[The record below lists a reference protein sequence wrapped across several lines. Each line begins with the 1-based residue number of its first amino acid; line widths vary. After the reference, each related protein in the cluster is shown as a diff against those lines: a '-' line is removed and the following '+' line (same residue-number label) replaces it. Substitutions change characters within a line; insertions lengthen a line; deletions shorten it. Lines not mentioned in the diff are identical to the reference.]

1 MLSKTCY
8 YTTGMLIKHFRIMA
22 GKSQRGLAA
31 EIDVSETTFSRWETD
46 TSKPSPAHLKKLEE
60 VLGVSLRPGY
70 YDPECWEM
78 SPDVSQTMMNAGVL
92 RGLKAEVEALNTH
105 IQLLSQ
111 FLGHMDPESN

>member
-8 YTTGMLIKHFRIMA
+8 YTIGMLIKKFRIRA
-22 GKSQRGLAA
+22 GKSQRALAL
-31 EIDVSETTFSRWETD
+31 EIAVSETTLSRWETD

-60 VLGVSLRPGY
+60 RH
-70 YDPECWEM
+70 DPECWEM

-105 IQLLSQ
+105 IQLLSK
-111 FLGHMDPESN
+111 FVGNIDLETI